1 MNFQEAM
8 EKNNWKDNMDEEI
21 KAIKKN
27 DVWELA
33 SLTKGNNEISV
44 KWVYKAKKKAKG
56 EVKRYLLLL
65 LD

>member
-27 DVWELA
+27 GVRELA

-44 KWVYKAKKKAKG
+44 KWVYKAKKKAKR